1 MINHGI
7 WGYPILRQTHVG
19 MWEPDDS
26 SWLMKPM
33 YIYIYIIC
41 IYIYMYIYIH
51 ICDSQGNPDQWA

>member
-7 WGYPILRQTHVG
+7 WGYPILRQSHIG

-33 YIYIYIIC
+33 YFM
-41 IYIYMYIYIH
+41 YIYM
-51 ICDSQGNPDQWA
+51 CDSQGNPDQWA